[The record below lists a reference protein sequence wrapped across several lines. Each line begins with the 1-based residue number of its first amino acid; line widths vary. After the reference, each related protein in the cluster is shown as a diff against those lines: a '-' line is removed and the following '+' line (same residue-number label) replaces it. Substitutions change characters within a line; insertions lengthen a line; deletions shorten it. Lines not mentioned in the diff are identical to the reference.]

1 MDSAFISFGQ
11 IIEKVLDIKGNI
23 NDEDNG
29 IHFYIDEIE
38 IGTPVELDIVVDEN
52 GKVTIWA
59 IPPLYRVD
67 SSFRPSYHNITLKA
81 KTHLED
87 GNRNQ

>member
-1 MDSAFISFGQ
+1 MDSAFISFGK

-38 IGTPVELDIVVDEN
+38 IGTPIELDIVVDEN
-52 GKVTIWA
+52 GKVTIGA

-67 SSFRPSYHNITLKA
+67 TSFRPSYHNITLKA